1 MFDLSYYSDS
11 LVSRDEEHFEFAIG
25 SHFIFCNCHKMEVRE
40 QTDKLSCTGCDGLYC
55 APLCHAMRCKS
66 SMRQDKKNVI
76 IVEVE
81 TETDN
86 YEEEWVNRIPLFN
99 RYGSE
104 VFLEQK
110 ENNIY
115 YLRGEEEA
123 LMAVGVTFDGNPN
136 NIIAIDPSGGPYIS
150 VGLEIIKGYIIESI
164 ESTKEGFK
172 IKFKEQ

>member
-1 MFDLSYYSDS
+1 MTKQW
-11 LVSRDEEHFEFAIG
+11 ENE
-25 SHFIFCNCHKMEVRE
+25 
-40 QTDKLSCTGCDGLYC
+40 
-55 APLCHAMRCKS
+55 
-66 SMRQDKKNVI
+66 
-76 IVEVE
+76 
-81 TETDN
+81 
-86 YEEEWVNRIPLFN
+86 IPLFN
-99 RYGSE
+99 RYRSK
-104 VFLEQK
+104 VYLEHK
-110 ENNIY
+110 EDNIY